1 MKIHLLFIIAIALI
15 LSCETTQETR
25 TTAVKFPRYTGEIIP
40 GKWVRDVSV
49 PITYNGETSAAKIQV
64 FFPKEYVQGKKCR
77 TIIALHQY
85 DNGSRDWETSSPIE
99 SLANK
104 YRFVIVCPAM
114 GKTLYENSFYP
125 ETTNRWNIMPGGK
138 FIGEV
143 LLPFLNDS
151 FGLGLSKS
159 STGIMGITVGAHG
172 AILVAE
178 TYPGLFGAAAGISGF
193 YDPTIMQSSRMI
205 ESVYGSYRNNQLR
218 WETDDNTLKNA
229 EKLAGVAVFL
239 YHGGKSDAFQE
250 GQSRIMAIRLKQL
263 QNKSS
268 AFSIT
273 YSEEKSYQYGWTW
286 WKTQVPAVMDF
297 FNAQLRD

>member
-1 MKIHLLFIIAIALI
+1 MKTHVLFIITIALL
-15 LSCETTQETR
+15 LSCETTRETR
-25 TTAVKFPRYTGEIIP
+25 MTAVKTSKYSGEIVP
-40 GKWVRDVSV
+40 GRWIRDVSV
-49 PITYNGETSAAKIQV
+49 PIAYNGETSVAKIQV
-64 FFPKEYVQGKKCR
+64 FFPKEYVQGKKYR

-114 GKTLYENSFYP
+114 GKTLYENSYYP
-125 ETTNRWNIMPGGK
+125 ETTNKWNIIPGGK

-143 LLPFLNDS
+143 LIPFLNDS
-151 FGLGLSKS
+151 FGLSLSRS

-178 TYPGLFGAAAGISGF
+178 SYPDLFGAAAGISGY
-193 YDPTIMQSSRMI
+193 YDPTIMQTSKMI

-218 WETDDNTLKNA
+218 WETEDNTLKNA
-229 EKLAGVAVFL
+229 EKLSGVAVFL

-263 QNKSS
+263 QNKST
-268 AFSIT
+268 AYSIT
-273 YSEEKSYQYGWTW
+273 YSEQKSYQYGWTW
-286 WKTQVPAVMDF
+286 WKTQVPAAMEF
-297 FNAQLRD
+297 FNANLKE